1 MLNEVVNSGVSAL
14 IGALLVEEISGER
27 WFDFGRNP
35 AATERLGK
43 SIADRARPYS
53 PDVVAS
59 WSSPEEAVLAH
70 IVAHELN
77 VVRTSIELDLG
88 LLSLESELPK
98 DSRIILV
105 STFWSSQRPL
115 PSLRNLLEGQG
126 HTVVAAASLV
136 PPTAGASD
144 FNDLPIIRLID

>member
-1 MLNEVVNSGVSAL
+1 MNEVVNPEVSAL
-14 IGALLVEEISGER
+14 IGAVLVKEISGER

-35 AATERLGK
+35 TATEGLGK
-43 SIADRARPYS
+43 SIADRARPYN

-70 IVAHELN
+70 IVANELN
-77 VVRTSIELDLG
+77 VVRASIKLDLG

-98 DSRIILV
+98 GSRIILV

-115 PSLRNLLEGQG
+115 ISLQNLLEGQG
-126 HTVVAAASLV
+126 HTIVAAASLV
-136 PPTAGASD
+136 PPTASASD
-144 FNDLPIIRLID
+144 VSGLPIIRLIV